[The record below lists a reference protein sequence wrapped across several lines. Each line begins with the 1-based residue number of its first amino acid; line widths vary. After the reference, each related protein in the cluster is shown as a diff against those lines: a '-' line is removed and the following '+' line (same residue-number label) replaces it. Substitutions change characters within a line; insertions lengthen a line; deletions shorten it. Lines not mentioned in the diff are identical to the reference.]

1 MAASQ
6 SRYQAVSP
14 FGPERKRGAAADAL
28 SPPLIR
34 KSELH
39 RAGDEDLPRVAVE
52 GGERAFGAERRC
64 RCAGHGVEIDER
76 ISRRLIFL
84 VGQILAENPEAPAIV
99 GCGVDDARSEA
110 RRVGK
115 ECVSTC
121 RSRWSKYN

>member
-99 GCGVDDARSEA
+99 GRSDES
-110 RRVGK
+110 RVGK
-115 ECVSTC
+115 ECVSTW
-121 RSRWSKYN
+121 RSRR